1 MISTILEAFGISCLI
16 VAVFGAAIFILM
28 SFWLNL
34 LDSSFKR
41 IITGAFLVDWVKAMW
56 DLFTL
61 KGYITLIVI
70 CGLIFTIPVIDA
82 MQKVELEKQGKHTC
96 TCKVCQRT
104 MLETRYGEA
113 AVKYLGLDEED
124 IDELLSSSTNKV
136 VATEAEL

>member
-1 MISTILEAFGISCLI
+1 MITILEAFGISCLI

-28 SFWLNL
+28 TFWLNL

-41 IITGAFLVDWVKAMW
+41 IITCAFLVDWMKSMW
-56 DLFTL
+56 DMFTF

-70 CGLIFTIPVIDA
+70 CGLIFTIPVMDA

-113 AVKYLGLDEED
+113 AVNYLGLDKED
-124 IDELLSSSTNKV
+124 IDELLSSSTNKI
-136 VATEAEL
+136 VAIETEL

>member
-1 MISTILEAFGISCLI
+1 MITVLKAFGISCLI
-16 VAVFGAAIFILM
+16 VAVLGAAVFIIMTFL
-28 SFWLNL
+28 LNL

-41 IITGAFLVDWVKAMW
+41 IITGAFLIDWIESMW
-56 DLFTL
+56 DMFTL

-70 CGLIFTIPVIDA
+70 CGLAFILPVMDS
-82 MQKVELEKQGKHTC
+82 MKKVELEKQGKHTC

-136 VATEAEL
+136 IATEAKL

>member
-1 MISTILEAFGISCLI
+1 MLEAFGISCLI
-16 VAVFGAAIFILM
+16 VAVLGAAIFILM

-41 IITGAFLVDWVKAMW
+41 IITGTFLVDWVRSMW

-61 KGYITLIVI
+61 KGYITLILI
-70 CGLIFTIPVIDA
+70 CGVIFTIPVMDS
-82 MQKVELEKQGKHTC
+82 MKKVELEEQGKHTC

-124 IDELLSSSTNKV
+124 VDELLSSSTNKV
-136 VATEAEL
+136 IATEAEF

>member
-1 MISTILEAFGISCLI
+1 MTTMLEAFGISCLI
-16 VAVFGAAIFILM
+16 VAVLGAAIFILM

-41 IITGAFLVDWVKAMW
+41 IITGTFLVDWVRSMW

-61 KGYITLIVI
+61 KGYITLILI
-70 CGLIFTIPVIDA
+70 CGVIFTIPVMDS
-82 MQKVELEKQGKHTC
+82 MKKVELEEQGKHTC

-124 IDELLSSSTNKV
+124 VDELLSSSTNKV
-136 VATEAEL
+136 IATEAEF

>member
-1 MISTILEAFGISCLI
+1 MITMLKAFGISCLI
-16 VAVFGAAIFILM
+16 VAMFGAAIFILM

-41 IITGAFLVDWVKAMW
+41 IITGAFLIDWIKAMW
-56 DLFTL
+56 DMFTL
-61 KGYITLIVI
+61 KGYITLIVV
-70 CGLIFTIPVIDA
+70 CGLIFTIPVVDS
-82 MQKVELEKQGKHTC
+82 MKKVELEKQGKHTC

-124 IDELLSSSTNKV
+124 IDELLSSSTNKI
-136 VATEAEL
+136 VAIEAEL

>member
-1 MISTILEAFGISCLI
+1 MITMLEAVGISCLI

-41 IITGAFLVDWVKAMW
+41 IITGAFLIDWIKAMW
-56 DLFTL
+56 DMFTL
-61 KGYITLIVI
+61 KGYITLIVA
-70 CGLIFTIPVIDA
+70 CGLIFTIPVMDS
-82 MQKVELEKQGKHTC
+82 MKKVELEKQGKHTC

-124 IDELLSSSTNKV
+124 IDELLSSSTNKI
-136 VATEAEL
+136 VAIEAEL

>member
-1 MISTILEAFGISCLI
+1 MSTMFEAFGISCLI
-16 VAVFGAAIFILM
+16 VAMFGAAIFILM

-41 IITGAFLVDWVKAMW
+41 IITGAFLIDWIKAMW
-56 DLFTL
+56 DMFTL
-61 KGYITLIVI
+61 KGYITLIVV
-70 CGLIFTIPVIDA
+70 CGLIFTIPVVDS
-82 MQKVELEKQGKHTC
+82 MKKVELEKQGKHTC

-124 IDELLSSSTNKV
+124 IDELLSSSTNKI
-136 VATEAEL
+136 VAIEAEL